1 MEEHKVKKPT
11 SPCSSD
17 CPRRSATCAA
27 SCGRLKVYKEQQRR
41 YYAQRAQEIKASND
55 SFEYRLS
62 VIKRSAHGNKPT
74 GKIKFGGQ
82 T

>member
-27 SCGRLKVYKEQQRR
+27 SCGRLKIYKEQQRR
-41 YYAQRAQEIKASND
+41 YYDQRKQEIKASND
-55 SFEYRLS
+55 TYEHWLD
-62 VIKRSAHGNKPT
+62 VVKRNAHGNKPT
-74 GKIKFGGQ
+74 GKINFGGQ

>member
-17 CPRRSATCAA
+17 CPRRSATCAV

-41 YYAQRAQEIKASND
+41 YYDQRAQEIKASND
-55 SFEYRLS
+55 IYEHWLD
-62 VIKRSAHGNKPT
+62 VVKRNARGNKPT
-74 GKIKFGGQ
+74 GKINFGGQ